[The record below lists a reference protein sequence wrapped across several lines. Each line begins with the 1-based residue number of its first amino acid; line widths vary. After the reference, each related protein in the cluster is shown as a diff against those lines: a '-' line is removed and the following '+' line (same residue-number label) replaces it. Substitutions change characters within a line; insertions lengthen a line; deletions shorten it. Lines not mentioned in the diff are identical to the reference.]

1 MTRVDTA
8 IVSLAVL
15 LLLAL
20 VPVVAPVGAG
30 AATCTTTVSS
40 VSAATA
46 AVSSAAVGSTV
57 CLADGNYGRL
67 ILTGSKAAPG
77 VVVRA
82 ENPGGATIAGA
93 TLAGANLT
101 VAHFRF
107 TSDVTIATGS
117 LRHDRRPQPAR
128 RPGTGSSYGVF
139 VCPATPPDHCDDV
152 TIRGNKFDGSFN
164 EDAIRANVYHDGRRR
179 RQRPAGRGQRVHRQ
193 RGVRRPQRRLPIG
206 VGR

>member
-107 TSDVTIATGS
+107 HDSDVDVAPTAPAG
-117 LRHDRRPQPAR
+117 DGRPQPHHR
-128 RPGTGSSYGVF
+128 RLHGVN
-139 VCPATPPDHCDDV
+139 APDRLHPDQRHV
-152 TIRGNKFDGSFN
+152 AITNNKFVGPFG
-164 EDAIRANVYHDGRRR
+164 EDAIRLNRYHD
-179 RQRPAGRGQRVHRQ
+179 ATATESAC
-193 RGVRRPQRRLPIG
+193 
-206 VGR
+206 